1 MPKSEI
7 AGVSPYRKAH
17 NPPISEPVA
26 FVEVTVLALASLY
39 IAWLMQDPAARMLQ
53 QGLIDLRAG
62 NYQQAKTE
70 LEQASHAQ
78 PGNAF
83 AWVSLAE
90 VYRRLHQTAEAE
102 RAAGKS
108 EQTGA
113 TQPAIQHALALFYS
127 AEGHYAHAAKLE
139 EQYAASPKA
148 DAQALSRAGGWYFQA
163 GDDTDG
169 ERLYKA
175 VWERAKTDPDVAFQY
190 AQLRLHKLDF
200 GGAADAVTPALSA
213 HPGNAQLTLTMGV
226 ARYGQRRFEE
236 AVDEF
241 LKVIAL
247 DPSVPQPYDFLGRM
261 LEQAGA
267 RLPQIRKAFEKWA
280 AANPD
285 NAQAQ
290 LLLAKVR
297 LSEDAKDATAENL
310 LRRSVSLNSNAW
322 EAHYELGTLL
332 ETKRDFRGAAEEL
345 KRSSELNPG
354 EPMPHYHLAR
364 VYDRLGDS
372 DQAKAERQKH
382 ADLIAAGK

>member
-1 MPKSEI
+1 
-7 AGVSPYRKAH
+7 
-17 NPPISEPVA
+17 
-26 FVEVTVLALASLY
+26 
-39 IAWLMQDPAARMLQ
+39 MLQ

-70 LEQASHAQ
+70 LEEASQAQ
-78 PGNAF
+78 PANAF
-83 AWVSLAE
+83 VWVSLAE
-90 VYRRLHQTAEAE
+90 VYRRLNQTDEANG
-102 RAAGKS
+102 AAKKA

-113 TQPAIQHALALFYS
+113 AQPAIQHALALFYS
-127 AEGHYAHAAKLE
+127 AESQYALAAKLE
-139 EQYAASPKA
+139 EQYATSSKA
-148 DAQALSRAGGWYFQA
+148 DPQALARAGAWYFQA
-163 GDDTDG
+163 GDDKDG

-200 GGAADAVTPALSA
+200 SGAADAVSPALSV
-213 HPGNAQLTLTMGV
+213 HPDNPQLTLTMGV

-247 DPSVPQPYDFLGRM
+247 DPTVPQPYEFLGRM

-267 RLPQIRKAFEKWA
+267 RLPEIRKAFEKWA

-285 NAQAQ
+285 SGQAQ

-297 LSEDAKDATAENL
+297 LSENAKDASAEDL
-310 LRRSVSLNSNAW
+310 LRRSISLESNSW

-345 KRSSELNPG
+345 KRASQLNPD

-364 VYDRLGDS
+364 VYDRLGETDE
-372 DQAKAERQKH
+372 AKAERQKH